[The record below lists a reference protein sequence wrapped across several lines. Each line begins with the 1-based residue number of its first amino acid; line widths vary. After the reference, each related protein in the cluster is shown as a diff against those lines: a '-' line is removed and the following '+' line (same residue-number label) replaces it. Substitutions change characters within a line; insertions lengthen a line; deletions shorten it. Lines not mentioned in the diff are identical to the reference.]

1 MSDRAHV
8 AASMASWFHALSITP
23 ARLVM
28 PHLLLQGLEVRNL
41 DVPSRMTELSRVK
54 VLGWAMSRALW
65 L

>member
-1 MSDRAHV
+1 MDGFLVSC
-8 AASMASWFHALSITP
+8 LESIIP

-28 PHLLLQGLEVRNL
+28 PHLLLQGVEVHNL